1 MITELI
7 IKKKKIN
14 IFFNFITKSYF
25 SVQTSNRPISTC
37 HFIMKAANKDQL
49 QQMEINDSSNSEFKG
64 FMKLYQKNV
73 LQYHI
78 LSYDKHYHQTKLIY
92 MNILQMKKIQFS
104 NQIQIITETNFYI
117 FVTWR
122 KLRKTEKK
130 LSKSAGKSQD
140 EL

>member
-1 MITELI
+1 
-7 IKKKKIN
+7 
-14 IFFNFITKSYF
+14 
-25 SVQTSNRPISTC
+25 
-37 HFIMKAANKDQL
+37 MKAANKDQL

-117 FVTWR
+117 FVT
-122 KLRKTEKK
+122 
-130 LSKSAGKSQD
+130 
-140 EL
+140 